1 MSLAIVPVVVATL
14 FVLHFYFGTP
24 PVVGDEDARWR
35 AVARSKLLGAAIFGL
50 GSLGTL
56 LVMGLALPENGFALP
71 TLQPLHA
78 LPFVALVPVAL
89 AARSPANLARSPQLW
104 RAVMP
109 PRMVLGSFGLWA
121 VYLLGYELLFRGLLL
136 FPLAAELGW
145 WPALGLSTGMYVLA
159 HLHKP
164 AAETLGCIP
173 MGFVFGWMAL
183 DSGSVLLPWLLHL
196 GIVVVNESLAGGARD
211 DTRWWA

>member
-1 MSLAIVPVVVATL
+1 MTLAIVPVVVATL
-14 FVLHFYFGTP
+14 FVLHVYFGTP
-24 PVVGDEDARWR
+24 AVVGDEAARWR
-35 AVARSKLLGAAIFGL
+35 AVARSKWLGAAIFGF
-50 GSLGTL
+50 GSLVSL
-56 LVMGLALPENGFALP
+56 LALGLALGGNGVAAPVLH
-71 TLQPLHA
+71 PLHA
-78 LPFVALVPVAL
+78 LPFVALLPVAL
-89 AARSPANLARSPQLW
+89 AARSPANLARSPQLR

-109 PRMVLGSFGLWA
+109 PRLVLASFGLWA
-121 VYLLGYELLFRGLLL
+121 LYLLGYELLFRGLLL

-183 DSGSVLLPWLLHL
+183 DSGSVLLPWSLHL
-196 GIVVVNESLAGGARD
+196 AIVVVNESLAGRARD